1 MQRHRFHVSN
11 SQISDSQ
18 VTLDSD
24 EAHHLSRVLRLAV
37 GDHVFVFD
45 GDGSE
50 WECEIAA
57 IRKREADL
65 NILRKLSDEVES
77 PLRLTLAQALI
88 KGDKFDWVVQKAT
101 ELGVTQIVPLVTDHS
116 DVKRTEDRAE
126 QKLERW
132 RRISLEALKQ
142 CGRRRL
148 VEITEPVRFV
158 QFCERST
165 ATSLIFSERGG
176 KSLHEIVA
184 SLNRP
189 TQLSLCVASE
199 GGWSDD
205 ELQTAEA
212 SKFIPVHLGQRIL
225 RTETAAITAVVLAQ
239 HLFGDLR

>member
-1 MQRHRFHVSN
+1 MQRHRFHALQ

-18 VTLDSD
+18 ITLDAD

-37 GDHVFVFD
+37 GDSVFVFD
-45 GDGSE
+45 GEGSE

-65 NILRKLSDEVES
+65 NIVRKLSNEVES

-101 ELGVTQIVPLVTDHS
+101 ELGVTQIVPLITDHS
-116 DVKRTEDRAE
+116 DIKRAEDRAE

-165 ATSLIFSERGG
+165 AANLIFSERGG
-176 KSLHEIVA
+176 RRLHEIAA
-184 SLNRP
+184 SLNQP
-189 TQLSLCVASE
+189 IELSVCVASE
-199 GGWSDD
+199 GGWSDK
-205 ELQTAEA
+205 ELETAEA

-225 RTETAAITAVVLAQ
+225 RTETAAIAAVVLAQ
-239 HLFGDLR
+239 HLYGDLL